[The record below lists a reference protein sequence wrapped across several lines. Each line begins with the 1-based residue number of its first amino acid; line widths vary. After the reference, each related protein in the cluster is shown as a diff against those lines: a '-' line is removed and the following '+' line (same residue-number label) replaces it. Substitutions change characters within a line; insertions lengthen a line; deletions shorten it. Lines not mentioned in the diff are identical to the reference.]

1 MHIKTRNNG
10 KIAEVLG
17 RSLNENDVAIFESD
31 PNIPMLE
38 YNRFIILFLF
48 HKDKTHKKTESK
60 LFVSSHTV
68 KKLKDRH
75 LTNELSGPVD
85 LSV

>member
-1 MHIKTRNNG
+1 
-10 KIAEVLG
+10 
-17 RSLNENDVAIFESD
+17 
-31 PNIPMLE
+31 MLE

-60 LFVSSHTV
+60 LFVGSHTV